1 MTGFARAVYPELLD
15 SLPGDDALA
24 VQSRRDIQR
33 LNAWML
39 QSKIMATLL
48 FRHYDRPPKTI
59 LDLGSGDG
67 TLMLG
72 VAKRLAPM
80 WQGVT
85 ARLLDQQDILS
96 DETRQAFESI
106 GWRVESVVADVFDY
120 LWHDNSMTDIIS
132 ANLFLHHFKT
142 PDLRRLLELASART
156 TLFAACEP
164 RRDRFSLV
172 ASGLV
177 WVIGC
182 NDVTRWD
189 AKASVRAG
197 FNDRELSKLWPNQN
211 SWVLEEESALPFT
224 HCFAARRSTNAGKP
238 LQAHSP

>member
-1 MTGFARAVYPELLD
+1 MAGLARAVYPELLD

-24 VQSRRDIQR
+24 MQSRRDIQR

-48 FRHYDRPPKTI
+48 LRHFDRPPQTI

-72 VAKRLAPM
+72 VAKRLAPK
-80 WQGVT
+80 WPGVT
-85 ARLLDQQDILS
+85 ARLLDQQDIVT
-96 DETRQAFESI
+96 DETRQAFEAV
-106 GWRVESVVADVFDY
+106 GWRAESVTADVFDY
-120 LWHDNSMTDIIS
+120 LSHDTSTTDIIS
-132 ANLFLHHFKT
+132 ANLFLHHFKN
-142 PDLRRLLELASART
+142 PDLARLLKMASART

-164 RRDRFSLV
+164 RRDRFSLL
-172 ASGLV
+172 ASSLV

-182 NDVTRWD
+182 NDVTQWD

-197 FNDRELSKLWPNQN
+197 FNDCDLSRLWPDQN
-211 SWVLEEESALPFT
+211 GWVLEETPAMPFT
-224 HCFAARRSTNAGKP
+224 HCFAARRLTNGGSAPQGDF
-238 LQAHSP
+238 L